1 LILKD
6 IYNALYSYNSEDIA
20 IIKDYINNHTLN
32 IGKKISDIIT
42 TFNANNNIITYEKPN
57 GNNNIVAETFNYVY
71 FQYPK

>member
-1 LILKD
+1 MKIEYSNTLLILKD

-42 TFNANNNIITYEKPN
+42 TFNANNNIVDIAIIFKKFI
-57 GNNNIVAETFNYVY
+57 IVSF
-71 FQYPK
+71 F